1 MKRLLLAILIVLS
14 ITACSNTADGSHVN
28 MEEEQAFSTIEIEEI
43 EGYVANGYSVIDV
56 REIDEYEEGHIPGAI
71 HAPLSQI
78 QNNEFSPLAK
88 DEKYVII
95 CRSGNRSVTASE
107 ILQENGFDI
116 VNVREGMS
124 SWTGEVE
131 K

>member
-78 QNNEFSPLAK
+78 QNNEFSPQIGRAS
-88 DEKYVII
+88 
-95 CRSGNRSVTASE
+95 CRERMYIT
-107 ILQENGFDI
+107 
-116 VNVREGMS
+116 
-124 SWTGEVE
+124 
-131 K
+131 